1 VDVRGVVGAA
11 AVVWLV
17 VLAVI
22 SWLGMT
28 GQLS

>member
-1 VDVRGVVGAA
+1 VKRDVAS
-11 AVVWLV
+11 AVTLIGLF

>member
-1 VDVRGVVGAA
+1 VGLRGVVGTV
-11 AVVWLV
+11 AVVWLL